1 MYVYVSSHT
10 YTLLT
15 LDIFTVNSEG
25 VGWAVAGVITACSS
39 IVTIMAATGL
49 HSFSKEEIYYALLT
63 EALYECICTWH
74 PEFRVWSCVCAV
86 RTT

>member
-1 MYVYVSSHT
+1 MYVYVSSHA

-25 VGWAVAGVITACSS
+25 VGWAVAGVIMASSS
-39 IVTIMAATGL
+39 IIIMVATGL

-63 EALYECICTWH
+63 EALYDCICTRH
-74 PEFRVWSCVCAV
+74 PAF
-86 RTT
+86 